1 MLIEE
6 LKNGSSEIL
15 RALIDRHSKAV
26 IRTCYSF
33 VQNKDDA
40 EDIAQEVFIEV
51 IRSINQ
57 FRSESDLGT
66 WLYRICVNKSLD
78 HLRKQKRNKRIADL
92 KAFFLSRGESA
103 KSPHNQLEE
112 QERKELLRRQ
122 IALLPENQRIALIL
136 SQYNRLT
143 NKKIA
148 EVMETTESGVESLV
162 TRARA
167 NLRKNLE
174 KYFEKNL

>member
-1 MLIEE
+1 MLIKE
-6 LKNGSSEIL
+6 LKNGSSEML
-15 RALIDRHSKAV
+15 RALVDRHSKAV
-26 IRTCYSF
+26 ISTCYSF

-51 IRSINQ
+51 FRSINQ
-57 FRSESDLGT
+57 FRNESDMGT

-78 HLRKQKRNKRIADL
+78 HLRKQKRKKRIADL
-92 KAFFLSRGESA
+92 KRSFLFKGEPA
-103 KSPHNQLEE
+103 NSPHHQLEE
-112 QERKELLRRQ
+112 QERKELLRGQ

-174 KYFEKNL
+174 KYFEKNV